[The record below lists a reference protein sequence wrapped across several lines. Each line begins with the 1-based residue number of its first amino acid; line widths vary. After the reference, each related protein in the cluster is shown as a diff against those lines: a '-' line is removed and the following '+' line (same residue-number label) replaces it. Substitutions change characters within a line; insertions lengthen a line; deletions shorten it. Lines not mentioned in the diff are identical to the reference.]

1 MEIMTGKRYAV
12 ITGDIVGSRKF
23 PDKARRDLHAVMTA
37 GAEALCKVFGDS
49 VPLEMDTF
57 RGDAWQI
64 VVADPAKALRIGSFY
79 RAFLR
84 AEIRDVKA
92 DSRLAIAVGTIDFIP
107 AAKVSSG
114 DGEAYRLSGSLL
126 ERMPRQQRLSFA
138 FAAKEADDRV
148 AALKTVIQLMDVL
161 AANWSE
167 KQAQAIM
174 GALQGWT
181 QEKIATTCWPQPITQ
196 QAVAQH
202 LDRAGWHAFESGL
215 LYFEKTLSSLV
226 GQ

>member
-1 MEIMTGKRYAV
+1 MEILTGKPYAV

-23 PDKARRDLHAVMTA
+23 PEKARRDLHAVMTA
-37 GAEALCKVFGDS
+37 GAEALCTVFGDA
-49 VPLEMDTF
+49 VPLEMETF
-57 RGDAWQI
+57 RGDAWQM
-64 VVADPAKALRIGSFY
+64 VVADPAKSLRIGSFY

-84 AEIRDVKA
+84 TEIRDVKA
-92 DSRLAIAVGTIDFIP
+92 DSRLAIGVGTIDFIP

-126 ERMPRQQRLSFA
+126 ESMPRQQRLAFA
-138 FAAKEADDRV
+138 FAAKESDGRV
-148 AALKTVIQLMDVL
+148 AALKTVLLLMDVL

-167 KQAQAIM
+167 KQAQAIT

-202 LDRAGWHAFESGL
+202 LDRAGWHAFEKGL
-215 LYFEKTLSSLV
+215 LFFEDTLSDMLTK
-226 GQ
+226 